1 MNRIGLL
8 PWSCLLGSALVLAS
22 GCASPLDEILSQDH
36 WRTEEV
42 AEVVSVSDLDD
53 SVNRRCLETAVLTS
67 TQPVA
72 VMKIRIH
79 RAPHRIAVAIPPS
92 AAVKKKDKV
101 RVNFDTCEL
110 QLIQ

>member
-8 PWSCLLGSALVLAS
+8 PWICLLGGALVLAS
-22 GCASPLDEILSQDH
+22 GCASPLDEVFNQNH

-42 AEVVSVSDLDD
+42 AEVVSAADLDD
-53 SVNRRCLETAVLTS
+53 SVNRRCLETAALAN

-79 RAPHRIAVAIPPS
+79 RAPHRIAVVIPAS
-92 AAVKKKDKV
+92 VTVKNKDKV

-110 QLIQ
+110 RLIH